1 MSEVESESLQ
11 DQLEELRAQLQDA
24 EESAIRSLQNRD
36 AAFKDM
42 EALQSELRKVHREQ
56 GDKLLWTQEIEKWR
70 NATRQAN
77 KKADLW
83 KARYQM
89 RLASE
94 RLRRAKDAL
103 E

>member
-1 MSEVESESLQ
+1 MNREIEATE
-11 DQLEELRAQLQDA
+11 ETIAELRAQLKDA

-56 GDKLLWTQEIEKWR
+56 GDKLLWTQEIERWR

-83 KARYQM
+83 RARYQM